1 MSENRAN
8 AAIVHE
14 GVVTSVKGREVEVLI
29 RQTSACAAC
38 AAASLCHAA
47 EGRNTVIS
55 ATCPAGE
62 MPKAGDSVVL
72 EGTVGQGL
80 WATVWAYVV
89 PLVLL
94 VGVLSLGVALLH
106 NEGVAALL
114 AIAVVAVYY
123 VALHFAGKQLRR
135 RLSFEVKSIINV
147 NQTIKEQQ

>member
-1 MSENRAN
+1 MSENRTN
-8 AAIVHE
+8 ALVAHE

-29 RQTSACAAC
+29 RQTPACEAC

-47 EGRNTVIS
+47 EGRRAVVS

-62 MPKAGDSVVL
+62 MPKTGDRVVL

-80 WATVWAYVV
+80 RATVWAYVV

-94 VGVLSLGVALLH
+94 VGVLGAGVALLH
-106 NEGVAALL
+106 NEGAAALL

-123 VALHFAGKQLRR
+123 VALHFAGKQLLR

>member
-1 MSENRAN
+1 M
-8 AAIVHE
+8 V
-14 GVVTSVKGREVEVLI
+14 
-29 RQTSACAAC
+29 
-38 AAASLCHAA
+38 
-47 EGRNTVIS
+47 S
-55 ATCPAGE
+55 ATCSAGE
-62 MPKAGDSVVL
+62 MPKTGDCVVL